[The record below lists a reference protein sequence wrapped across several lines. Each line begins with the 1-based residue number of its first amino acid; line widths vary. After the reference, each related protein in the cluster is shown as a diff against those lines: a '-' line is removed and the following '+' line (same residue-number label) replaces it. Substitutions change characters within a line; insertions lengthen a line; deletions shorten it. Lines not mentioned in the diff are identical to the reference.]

1 MVKIQPVKKV
11 AGYNLSLYDEVRSL
25 RVPAEQ
31 VRKLYGSVGVDI
43 FEGRKPTILSED
55 DIKASKKWINRIKA
69 WWSGMDKYDYEPGDR
84 LRDVILKYAYNKKA
98 GKTDEIRE
106 LFGESGVSELNV
118 MARMGYIEI

>member
-1 MVKIQPVKKV
+1 MVKIQPVRKI

-25 RVPAEQ
+25 RVPVEQ

-55 DIKASKKWINRIKA
+55 DIKASKKLINRIKT
-69 WWSGMDKYDYEPGDR
+69 WWSGMSKYDYETNDR
-84 LRDVILKYAYNKKA
+84 LRDVILKYALNKQS
-98 GKTDEIRE
+98 GKVDEIQE
-106 LFGESGVSELNV
+106 LFGESGVSELKF